1 MKNTFSASH
10 NKDKDEKLA
19 CEYSHIS
26 WPLSWIDTKNKEQ
39 LHSQARERSAYQL
52 YLVAFRQKG
61 NFSLHGWTG

>member
-19 CEYSHIS
+19 CEYGHIS

-39 LHSQARERSAYQL
+39 LHSQAKERSAY
-52 YLVAFRQKG
+52 
-61 NFSLHGWTG
+61 